1 MVSTHAELADRA
13 PEAAPAAHEVRA
25 LGKLATDAVR
35 DGVSRIEGVHR
46 AIARRSW
53 WPTGPAGKPSHAI
66 HNFIAGGAYASVRLG
81 FDVAG
86 AIAGTVLGE
95 VARAARW
102 RAPSQTPTGSTVLG
116 VVNGFAGDRLGRQ
129 GSPLAWEMTVLHEGT
144 RLSGHPADTRDV
156 VPEATGDIVVFV
168 HGLIETDRWWRWGA
182 QRYYGEPDVSF
193 GSRLRTDIDATPLH
207 VRYNT
212 GLHVADNGRALARLL
227 DATIASWPVPVDRL
241 TLVGHSMGGLVIR
254 SACHIGADDGHD
266 WVSLVKHAVYL
277 GTPHDGALLARGA
290 MAVGSLLGKLP
301 EIRPFAAML
310 ARPSAGIAD
319 LRHGTFAERGGGGES
334 PDEWLDAIG
343 PDVPLLPGCRHHA
356 VTASLTRRGDT
367 LLDRLAGD
375 LLVQTISASGT
386 GKRGRASHFIA
397 EEGFALG
404 GVHHF
409 ELLNHPAVYD
419 QLRNWL
425 VE

>member
-1 MVSTHAELADRA
+1 MVSMHAGIAERA
-13 PEAAPAAHEVRA
+13 PEAAPAAHEIRA
-25 LGKLATDAVR
+25 LGKLATDAVG
-35 DGVSRIEGVHR
+35 DGVSRIEKVHR

-53 WPTGPAGKPSHAI
+53 RPTGPAGAPSHAM
-66 HNFIAGGAYASVRLG
+66 HNVIAAGAYASVRAG
-81 FDVAG
+81 FRVAG

-102 RAPSQTPTGSTVLG
+102 PAPSQTPGGSTVLG

-129 GSPLAWEMTVLHEGT
+129 GNPLAWEMTVLHEGT
-144 RLSGHPADTRDV
+144 CLSADPADVRAV

-182 QRYYGEPDVSF
+182 QRYYGDPGVSF
-193 GSRLRTDIDATPLH
+193 GSRLRTDINATPLH

-212 GLHVADNGRALARLL
+212 GLHVADNGRALAGLL
-227 DATIASWPVPVDRL
+227 DATIASWPVPVERL

-254 SACHIGADDGHD
+254 SACHIGVNDGHD
-266 WVSLVKHAVYL
+266 WVPLVKHAVYL
-277 GTPHDGALLARGA
+277 GTPHDGASLARGA
-290 MAVGSLLGKLP
+290 TAVGALLAKLP

-310 ARPSAGIAD
+310 ARPSAGITD
-319 LRHGTFAERGGGGES
+319 LRHGTFAGRDEGGES
-334 PDEWLDAIG
+334 PDEWLDAG

-367 LLDRLAGD
+367 PLDRLAGD
-375 LLVQTISASGT
+375 LLVQTVSASGT
-386 GKRGRASHFIA
+386 GTRGRAGHFIA

>member
-1 MVSTHAELADRA
+1 M
-13 PEAAPAAHEVRA
+13 HEVRA
-25 LGKLATDAVR
+25 LGKLATDAAS
-35 DGVSRIEGVHR
+35 DGISRIEQVHR

-53 WPTGPAGKPSHAI
+53 RPTGPAGKPSHAI
-66 HNFIAGGAYASVRLG
+66 HNFIAAGAYASVRAG
-81 FDVAG
+81 FRVAG
-86 AIAGTVLGE
+86 AVAGAVLGE

-102 RAPSQTPTGSTVLG
+102 RAPSQTCAGSTAFG

-129 GSPLAWEMTVLHEGT
+129 GSPLAWEMIVLHEGT
-144 RLSGHPADTRDV
+144 CLSDDPADVRAA

-182 QRYYGEPDVSF
+182 QLYYGHPRVSF
-193 GSRLRTDIDATPLH
+193 GSRLRTDIGATPLH

-212 GLHVADNGRALARLL
+212 GLHVAENGRGLARLL
-227 DATIASWPVPVDRL
+227 EATLASWPVPVERL

-254 SACHIGADDGHD
+254 SACHIGANDGHD

-290 MAVGSLLGKLP
+290 TAVGSLLAKLP
-301 EIRPFAAML
+301 EIRSFAAMM
-310 ARPSAGIAD
+310 ATPSAGIAD
-319 LRHGTFAERGGGGES
+319 LRHGTFAVPGGGGEG
-334 PDEWLDAIG
+334 PDEWLDDSG

-356 VTASLTRRGDT
+356 VAASLTRRGDT
-367 LLDRLAGD
+367 PLDRLAGD
-375 LLVQTISASGT
+375 LLVQTVSASGT
-386 GKRGRASHFIA
+386 GTRGRAGHFIA

-409 ELLNHPAVYD
+409 ALLNHPAVYD

>member
-1 MVSTHAELADRA
+1 MVSTHAGIAERV
-13 PEAAPAAHEVRA
+13 PGAAPAAHEVRA
-25 LGKLATDAVR
+25 LGKLATDTAR
-35 DGVSRIEGVHR
+35 DGISRIEKVHR

-53 WPTGPAGKPSHAI
+53 RPTGPAGTPSHAI
-66 HNFIAGGAYASVRLG
+66 HNFIAAGAYASVRAG
-81 FDVAG
+81 FHVAG

-102 RAPSQTPTGSTVLG
+102 RAPSQTPTGSSVLG

-129 GSPLAWEMTVLHEGT
+129 GSPLAWEMTVLHEGR
-144 RLSGHPADTRDV
+144 RLSADPAEVRAV
-156 VPEATGDIVVFV
+156 VPQATGDIVVFV

-182 QRYYGEPDVSF
+182 QRYYGEPDVTY

-212 GLHVADNGRALARLL
+212 GLHVADNGRGLARLL
-227 DATIASWPVPVDRL
+227 DATLASWPVPVERL

-254 SACHIGADDGHD
+254 SACHIGANDGHD

-290 MAVGSLLGKLP
+290 TAVGWLLSRLP

-310 ARPSAGIAD
+310 ATPSAGITD
-319 LRHGTFAERGGGGES
+319 LRHGTFAEPGGGGES
-334 PDEWLDAIG
+334 PDEWLDAG
-343 PDVPLLPGCRHHA
+343 GQDVPLLPGCRHHA
-356 VTASLTRRGDT
+356 VTASLTRHGDT
-367 LLDRLAGD
+367 FVDRLVGD
-375 LLVQTISASGT
+375 LLVQTVSASGT
-386 GKRGRASHFIA
+386 GTRDRAGHFVA

-409 ELLNHPAVYD
+409 ALLNHPAVYD

-425 VE
+425 LE